1 MHIRDLKI
9 KPEINHMIAM
19 CLITIWRIKNYYK
32 KRLLQLQMN
41 LVIISIDG
49 NRKTWNVISVQFEE

>member
-1 MHIRDLKI
+1 LKI
-9 KPEINHMIAM
+9 KPEIPHMIAM